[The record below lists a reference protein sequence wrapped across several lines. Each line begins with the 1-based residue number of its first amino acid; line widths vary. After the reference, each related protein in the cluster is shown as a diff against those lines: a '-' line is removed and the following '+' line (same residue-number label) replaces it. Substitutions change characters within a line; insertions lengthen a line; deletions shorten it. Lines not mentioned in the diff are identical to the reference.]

1 MVNTISHLGVG
12 LLIALALGFK
22 GKKRWTIAFLSILP
36 DLDFIPHM
44 IFFVIN
50 ESLSHA
56 ARNQLFYFLGHREF
70 MHSLLFISLVTLFLW
85 FRTKDR
91 LLTAGGFAAIMSH
104 FYMDYVTSWKMRP
117 LYPFSTDSS
126 ILGSIYFFDP
136 LLNLLPLLPLFIV
149 LVDEMKNRGKWEGK
163 FNGFCAYVRR
173 NDDKLYAALIF
184 ALTLWLAVAPI
195 AKVLVVQHISEAEG
209 AEISY
214 QNSYP
219 ASAGRF
225 LSAYSFNDTHY
236 RIMETT
242 YWGGIE
248 RSSFVE
254 KISVSG
260 NVQEGLLYAA
270 KTEELYHSGVPVE
283 IDYPVYNVS
292 EENGSITVVLTD
304 ARNPYVNLW
313 AYFETVYRF
322 VFDEES
328 GEYEVYASVR
338 GEEEERLAENWFER
352 EIVKL
357 IS

>member
-22 GKKRWTIAFLSILP
+22 GKKRWVIAFLSILP

-44 IFFVIN
+44 IFFAVSGI
-50 ESLSHA
+50 LSHA
-56 ARNQLFYFLGHREF
+56 TRNQLFYIMGHREF
-70 MHSLLFISLVTLFLW
+70 MHSFLFISLVTLLLW

-91 LLTAGGFAAIMSH
+91 LLTAGGFAALIAH

-126 ILGSIYFFDP
+126 ILGAIYFFDP

-149 LVDEMKNRGKWEGK
+149 LVHEMKNRGKWNEK

-184 ALTLWLAVAPI
+184 VLTLWLAIAPV

-209 AEISY
+209 VEISY

-219 ASAGRF
+219 ASFGSF

-236 RIMETT
+236 RVLETT

-248 RSSFVE
+248 RSTFVE

-260 NVQEGLLYAA
+260 DVPDASLFAA
-270 KTEELYHSGVPVE
+270 KTEKLYYSGIPQD

-292 EENGSITVVLTD
+292 ENNGSVTVVMND
-304 ARNPYVNLW
+304 ARNPYVRYW

-328 GEYEVYASVR
+328 GEYEVYASVH
-338 GEEEERLAENWFER
+338 GEEEEKLAENWFER